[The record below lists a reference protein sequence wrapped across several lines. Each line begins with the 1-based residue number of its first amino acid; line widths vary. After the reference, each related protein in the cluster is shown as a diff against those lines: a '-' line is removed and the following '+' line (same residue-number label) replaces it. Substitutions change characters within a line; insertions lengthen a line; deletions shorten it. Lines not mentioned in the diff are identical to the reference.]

1 MSRGMV
7 VRTIAPLALIGIRD
21 RRWGWTVAGI
31 AAVSLLFLPMWPTYI
46 GVLLDARHPAGLLYS
61 AQDLPMLAIPLIAWR
76 LAHKP
81 ADAEV
86 ELGGADERAVEPEHG
101 HGRGPVLDRDGSDL
115 VLR

>member
-61 AQDLPMLAIPLIAWR
+61 AQDIPMLAIPLIAWALR
-76 LAHKP
+76 ARSGDHEP
-81 ADAEV
+81 VRDVAEQ
-86 ELGGADERAVEPEHG
+86 DERTRRARLRDVGLHPLD
-101 HGRGPVLDRDGSDL
+101 GRTE
-115 VLR
+115 